1 MTPTKQREVITQGE
15 MDKLIELLNANGY
28 EVTRT
33 KDFQTL
39 TFDPCKEVVNS
50 DKTKYLP
57 FASIKFTLHKE
68 DFDMVDAENEYK
80 EKVVAKEV
88 KAKEAEKKRADALAK
103 REKAKADK
111 AAKSKE

>member
-1 MTPTKQREVITQGE
+1 MTPTKQREVITQNE
-15 MDKLIELLNANGY
+15 MDRLIEVLNANGY

-39 TFDPCKEVVNS
+39 TFDPNKEVVNS

-80 EKVVAKEV
+80 EKVAAKAQKEV
-88 KAKEAEKKRADALAK
+88 DAKAKREKALAK
-103 REKAKADK
+103 REAAKASK
-111 AAKSKE
+111 ATKA